1 MAIKLTT
8 TRQAAKSNGVKIL
21 VYGQAGAGK
30 TVLSATTGGNPLII
44 SAEAGLLSLRD
55 TDLAVAEV
63 QNMEDLK
70 EVYEALKNNHPDYMD
85 FDWICLDS
93 ISEIAEVVLNTA
105 KKESKDPRQAY
116 GALSEQ
122 MQDLIR
128 GFRDLPRNV
137 YMSAKMEK
145 QTDQDTGR
153 MLYQPSAPG
162 TKVGQSLPYFFDE
175 VFVLRVEKNA
185 DSGELERWLQTQPD
199 YNYTAKDRSGAL
211 DLFECP
217 DLGAI
222 AAKILQPSQTETT

>member
-8 TRQAAKSNGVKIL
+8 TRQAAQANGVKIM

-30 TVLSATTGGNPLII
+30 TMLSNTTGGNPLII

-55 TDLAVAEV
+55 TDLTVAEV
-63 QNMEDLK
+63 SSYDDLM
-70 EVYEALKNNHPDYMD
+70 EVYKFVANDPQAQN

-93 ISEIAEVVLNTA
+93 ISEIAEVILNKA

-128 GFRDLPRNV
+128 AFRDLPKNV

-145 QTDQDTGR
+145 QQDQDTGR

-162 TKVGQSLPYFFDE
+162 AKVGQALPYFFDE
-175 VFVLRVEKNA
+175 VFVLRVEKNEV
-185 DSGELERWLQTQPD
+185 GELERMLQTQPD
-199 YNYTAKDRSGAL
+199 FNYIAKDRSGAL
-211 DLFECP
+211 SMFEP
-217 DLGAI
+217 PSLAAI
-222 AAKILQPSQTETT
+222 ANKILNPVTH

>member
-8 TRQAAKSNGVKIL
+8 TRQAAQNNGVKVM

-55 TDLAVAEV
+55 TDLTVAEV
-63 QNMEDLK
+63 SSYEDLM
-70 EVYEALKNNHPDYMD
+70 EVYEYLASNPEAQQ

-93 ISEIAEVVLNTA
+93 ISEIAEVILNKA

-116 GALSEQ
+116 GTLSEQ

-128 GFRDLPRNV
+128 AFRDLPKNV

-145 QTDQDTGR
+145 QKDEDTGR

-162 TKVGQSLPYFFDE
+162 AKVGQALPYFFDE
-175 VFVLRVEKNA
+175 VFVLRVEKNE
-185 DSGELERWLQTQPD
+185 SGELERMLQTQPD
-199 YNYTAKDRSGAL
+199 YNYIAKDRSGAL
-211 DLFECP
+211 DMFEQP
-217 DLGAI
+217 SLEHI
-222 AAKILQPSQTETT
+222 AAKILNTKTQPE